1 MRNNK
6 KRYKSK
12 KQVVKLVIQDST
24 MGQKESK
31 NG

>member
-6 KRYKSK
+6 KRYKNK